1 MFSLTD
7 YVNNEIADRIDEACD
22 AAGAERKPDRCRDDV
37 FSPPHYD
44 GTRDKISVVVDGL
57 PADFAVDLFDVLK
70 YFDRAGRKPGE
81 SRSRDLAKANNYAHR
96 LATGRFR
103 DEVDHAR

>member
-7 YVNNEIADRIDEACD
+7 YVINEIADRIDDAFD
-22 AAGAERKPDRCRDDV
+22 AAGAERDHAGGRGDV

-44 GTRDKISVVVDGL
+44 GTRDKISEVVDGL
-57 PADFAVDLFDVLK
+57 PADFAVDLFNVLK

>member
-1 MFSLTD
+1 MLSLTD
-7 YVNNEIADRIDEACD
+7 YVADAIADYIDD
-22 AAGAERKPDRCRDDV
+22 AYDAVGAERKPGDGRDDV
-37 FSPPHYD
+37 FSPSHYD
-44 GTRDKISVVVDGL
+44 GTRDKISEVVDGL
-57 PADFAVDLFDVLK
+57 PADFAIDLFNVLK
-70 YFDRAGRKPGE
+70 YFDRAGRKSGE

>member
-7 YVNNEIADRIDEACD
+7 YAADVLSGRADAARDADRGPA
-22 AAGAERKPDRCRDDV
+22 PVRDDV

-44 GTRDKISVVVDGL
+44 GTRDKISAVVDGL
-57 PADFAVDLFDVLK
+57 PADFAVDLFNVLK

>member
-1 MFSLTD
+1 MFSLRD
-7 YVNNEIADRIDEACD
+7 YAANAIGDRADD
-22 AAGAERKPDRCRDDV
+22 ASDAGRGPAAARGDV

-57 PADFAVDLFDVLK
+57 PANFAVDLFNVLK
-70 YFDRAGRKPGE
+70 YYDRAGLKPGE

-103 DEVDHAR
+103 DEVEHAR